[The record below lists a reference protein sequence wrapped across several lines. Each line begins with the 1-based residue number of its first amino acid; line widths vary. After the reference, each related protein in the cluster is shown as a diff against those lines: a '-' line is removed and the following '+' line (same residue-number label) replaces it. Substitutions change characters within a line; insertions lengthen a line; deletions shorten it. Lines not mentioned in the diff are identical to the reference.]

1 MNTSETFVPVT
12 IGTSPRGVVWTAYK
26 PQNVEPMRRKLAEL
40 WKAEKRTVYGLS
52 KAARDE
58 AASIGILDADGHP
71 EFTGFAVRG
80 SVPALRWLLDRVRR
94 YPEAFRPGDAARIV
108 QGIRAG
114 VAR

>member
-1 MNTSETFVPVT
+1 MSTSENFVPVT
-12 IGTSPRGVVWTAYK
+12 IGTSPRGVVWVAYK

-40 WKAEKRTVYGLS
+40 WKAEERTVYGLS

-94 YPEAFRPGDAARIV
+94 YPEAFDRHDAPRIAI
-108 QGIRAG
+108 GIRTG
-114 VAR
+114 W